1 MVVEQIF
8 EASPGYFNDK
18 IKGRYLSDRVV
29 DAKQPALLPVLIRLG
44 NAPTV
49 RALRAMVD
57 HCDLHLDV
65 LVTMAEEWNFEVRH
79 AACASACDQRWAWLV
94 VISAERGLVV
104 ISAGRG

>member
-1 MVVEQIF
+1 MMVEQIF

-49 RALRAMVD
+49 RALRAMLD
-57 HCDLHLDV
+57 HCDTHLDV
-65 LVTMAEEWNFEVRH
+65 LVTLAEEWNFEVRH
-79 AACASACDQRWAWLV
+79 AACASTW
-94 VISAERGLVV
+94 
-104 ISAGRG
+104 